1 MNRGAEA
8 YLQMWERTDGIPR
21 TSCRS
26 ATAAVTSKALGHIR
40 LGATAR
46 SVLQRAGQPSSRPGS
61 YYRWCVKR
69 SHGAATAAFDSRGT
83 AVLVASTAR
92 RHRSGRIHPGARVS
106 KLKGRA
112 KKISKSVWVGKR
124 LNKRGARRVYL
135 VRKGRV
141 KVIGVAAR
149 SLVRHH
155 SALGRALRVAARG
168 GVSTLQPRATGA
180 AIASVSP
187 AQAAAAAT
195 AAPHYAL
202 CVLAL
207 NQQQ

>member
-1 MNRGAEA
+1 
-8 YLQMWERTDGIPR
+8 MWERTNGIPR

-61 YYRWCVKR
+61 YYRWCIKR
-69 SHGAATAAFDSRGT
+69 SHGAATARFDSHGK
-83 AVLVASTAR
+83 AVFVASTAK
-92 RHRSGRIHPGARVS
+92 RHRSGRIHPGARVA

-112 KKISKSVWVGKR
+112 KKISRSVWVGKR
-124 LNKRGARRVYL
+124 LNKRGVRRVFL

-141 KVIGVAAR
+141 KVIGVATR

-155 SALGRALRVAARG
+155 SALAGALREAAKG
-168 GVSTLQPRATGA
+168 NVSTLQPRSSGA
-180 AIASVSP
+180 VISSVTP

-195 AAPHYAL
+195 ADPHYAL
-202 CVLAL
+202 CVLTL
-207 NQQQ
+207 NRQQ